1 MTVCLRTLGLIH
13 DGTDRFHAKAQST
26 PSPQRKAGT
35 SALRFFAAWR
45 LCVNCLDLLT
55 ITKVEREEFQKLTN
69 DEDRQ
74 KFVEQFRERRNP
86 HAGAPLC

>member
-1 MTVCLRTLGLIH
+1 
-13 DGTDRFHAKAQST
+13 
-26 PSPQRKAGT
+26 
-35 SALRFFAAWR
+35 LRFFAAWR